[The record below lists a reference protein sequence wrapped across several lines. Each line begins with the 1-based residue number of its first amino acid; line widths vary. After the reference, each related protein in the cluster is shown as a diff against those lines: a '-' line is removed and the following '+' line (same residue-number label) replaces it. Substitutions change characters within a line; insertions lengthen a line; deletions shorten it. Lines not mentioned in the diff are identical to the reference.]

1 MNQIS
6 PEDQAR
12 VDAIETALLARWPE
26 NRIAPTLERI
36 QALVD
41 ALGSPQL
48 SYPTIHI
55 GGTNGKT
62 TTSRMVDSLLFSMGL
77 RTGRFTS
84 PHLETYR
91 ERIAINGEPIE
102 PKELIFAYN
111 DIAAYFDFI
120 DSKFDNPVSFFEA
133 VTALAFA
140 AFAEHPIDIGIIE
153 VGMGGEW
160 DATNVVQ
167 ADVSVIT
174 PIGLDHMEYLGD
186 TLVEIA
192 STKAGIIK
200 EGGFAVL
207 SQQEP
212 EVAVELLRKAAE
224 VGADVAREGLEYS
237 VLSRAVAIGGQLVTI
252 QGLKGVYDEIFI
264 PLHGKHQASNAAAAL
279 VAVEVFFGE
288 NDLDIDAVREG
299 FAQVKS
305 PGRCEVFHRDPTIIL
320 DAAHN
325 PHGSIALVE
334 TIESEF
340 TFDEIIGV
348 VGVMGDKDARG
359 ILVNIEKFMDS
370 IIVTKNSSHRA
381 LDVSDLEA
389 LAIEIFGPDRVYS
402 SPHLD
407 AALEKALQDSVRPLS
422 DESLGIVVTGSVV
435 TVGEA
440 RTYIKS
446 KFAGKAEK
454 AERKVGDK

>member
-1 MNQIS
+1 
-6 PEDQAR
+6 
-12 VDAIETALLARWPE
+12 
-26 NRIAPTLERI
+26 
-36 QALVD
+36 
-41 ALGSPQL
+41 
-48 SYPTIHI
+48 
-55 GGTNGKT
+55 
-62 TTSRMVDSLLFSMGL
+62 MVDSLLFSMGL

-91 ERIAINGEPIE
+91 ERIAINGEPID
-102 PKELIFAYN
+102 PKDLIFTYN

-160 DATNVVQ
+160 DATNVVK
-167 ADVSVIT
+167 ADVSIIT
-174 PIGLDHMEYLGD
+174 PIGLDHMEYLGN
-186 TLVEIA
+186 TLTEIA

-224 VGADVAREGLEYS
+224 VGADVAREGVEYS
-237 VLSRAVAIGGQLVTI
+237 VIARAVAIGGQLLTI

-288 NDLDIDAVREG
+288 NELDIDAVREG

-305 PGRCEVFHRDPTIIL
+305 PGRCEVIHRDPTIIL

-325 PHGSIALVE
+325 PHGSIALHQ
-334 TIESEF
+334 TLDSEF

-348 VGVMGDKDARG
+348 VGVLGDKDARG
-359 ILVNIEKFMDS
+359 ILVNFEKFMDS

-381 LDVSDLEA
+381 MDVSDLEK
-389 LAIEIFGPDRVYS
+389 LSIEIFGADRVHS
-402 SPHLD
+402 APNLE
-407 AALEKALQDSVRPLS
+407 AAIEKALKDSIRPLS

-440 RTYIKS
+440 RTYVKN
-446 KFAGKAEK
+446 KFLKKETGEK
-454 AERKVGDK
+454 

>member
-6 PEDQAR
+6 AEDQAR
-12 VDAIETALLARWPE
+12 VDAIEAALLARWPE

-91 ERIAINGEPIE
+91 ERIAINGEPID
-102 PKELIFAYN
+102 PKDLIFTYN

-160 DATNVVQ
+160 DATNVVK
-167 ADVSVIT
+167 ADVSIIT
-174 PIGLDHMEYLGD
+174 PIGLDHMEYLGN
-186 TLVEIA
+186 TLTEIA

-224 VGADVAREGLEYS
+224 VGADVAREGVEYS
-237 VLSRAVAIGGQLVTI
+237 VISRAVAIGGQLLTI

-279 VAVEVFFGE
+279 VAVEIFFGE
-288 NDLDIDAVREG
+288 NELDIDAVREG

-305 PGRCEVFHRDPTIIL
+305 PGRCEVIHRDPTIIL

-325 PHGSIALVE
+325 PHGSIALHQ
-334 TIESEF
+334 TLDSEF

-359 ILVNIEKFMDS
+359 ILVNFEKFMDS

-381 LDVSDLEA
+381 MEVSDLET
-389 LAIEIFGPDRVYS
+389 LAIEIFGADRVHS
-402 SPHLD
+402 SPNLE
-407 AALEKALQDSVRPLS
+407 AAIEKALKDTIRPLS

-440 RTYIKS
+440 RTYVNN
-446 KFAGKAEK
+446 KFARKETGEK
-454 AERKVGDK
+454 